1 MPTSWSGSS
10 AVAASCG
17 RPRSRATGRPS
28 TATSGRT
35 SGVCGSTRST
45 GAVSSFYAWLLVEGG
60 RGGKPLSPTSV
71 QYVHAIMG
79 RVFEDARLDG
89 LLVINPVR
97 GARRPTRHPGEVEL
111 DEIPAVWTPA
121 QAARF
126 LEFVDHHELRALWHL
141 ALGTGARR
149 GEVLGLRW
157 QDVDLDKGRICI
169 QRALSVV
176 DGVPRLLA
184 TKTAKRRTLSVA
196 PSVVDAL
203 RHHQHLQERHRRD
216 AADWPDRWGLV
227 FTDEAGAPI
236 DPMTVTKAFRALV
249 AEAPVP
255 VVRLHDLRHFHA
267 SALQRRGVVSDASR
281 RWVCNRDVVL
291 I

>member
-1 MPTSWSGSS
+1 M
-10 AVAASCG
+10 
-17 RPRSRATGRPS
+17 
-28 TATSGRT
+28 
-35 SGVCGSTRST
+35 
-45 GAVSSFYAWLLVEGG
+45 
-60 RGGKPLSPTSV
+60 
-71 QYVHAIMG
+71 
-79 RVFEDARLDG
+79 D
-89 LLVINPVR
+89 
-97 GARRPTRHPGEVEL
+97 GEVEL

-126 LEFVDHHELRALWHL
+126 LAFVDGHELRALWHL

-149 GEVLGLRW
+149 GELLGLRW
-157 QDVDLDKGRICI
+157 QDVDLDQRRICI

-184 TKTAKRRTLSVA
+184 TKTSKRRTLSVA

-227 FTDEAGAPI
+227 FTDEDGAPI
-236 DPMTVTKAFRALV
+236 DPMTATKAFRALV

-255 VVRLHDLRHFHA
+255 GAPARSPAFSRQRAARGRRARHRGQPSTGPRECEHDPGRLRPRA
-267 SALQRRGVVSDASR
+267 PRCRRRRGRCPRDHDGRRVTIGPTRLNLSLLVSIAALR
-281 RWVCNRDVVL
+281 RPRALCVRRVL
-291 I
+291 IQ